1 MILIGFSWIIIACLA
16 GALVTKV
23 LPGKWEDHGPAVIML
38 AGTGAAFAGMFGVL
52 VFEGVNSFTP
62 STSHSGVG
70 LALSALGGLAGFGA
84 YVMDVK
90 RQQAQAQ

>member
-16 GALVTKV
+16 GAVITKV

-38 AGTGAAFAGMFGVL
+38 AGTGAALTGMFSIL
-52 VFEGVNSFTP
+52 LIEGINSFTP
-62 STSHSGVG
+62 STSHSGLG
-70 LALSALGGLAGFGA
+70 LALSALGGLFGFMF

-90 RQQAQAQ
+90 RQQAQAR